1 MTLLSVVIPVY
12 NGSSTLHESIDSAL
26 KQNLLDIEII
36 ILDDGSSDDSH
47 KIISSFSDDRIRAM
61 HHPNMGLAG
70 TLNRGISVSLGRYIS
85 RQDQDDLVLPGRL
98 AKQLEFLES
107 NLQVAICGTWSQI
120 YSGDIPTDR
129 YHRHPES
136 NEALQLELLFDNP
149 FVHSSMMIRADVL
162 REIGGYSEDKSRQPP
177 EDYELW
183 SRISRKY
190 KVANIPE
197 VLTVYREVAGSMSR
211 TGVNPFLNNVIQISA
226 ENLSHILVQR
236 GYSEMECLALTELYH
251 KGGEAHFRAN
261 LTKSRAL
268 AMLETAALA
277 IGGDKKK
284 WSNEF
289 LNSYKRMRNHLE
301 SRFFRKFIPNPLL
314 KILRFIKRKIKK

>member
-1 MTLLSVVIPVY
+1 
-12 NGSSTLHESIDSAL
+12 
-26 KQNLLDIEII
+26 
-36 ILDDGSSDDSH
+36 
-47 KIISSFSDDRIRAM
+47 
-61 HHPNMGLAG
+61 
-70 TLNRGISVSLGRYIS
+70 
-85 RQDQDDLVLPGRL
+85 
-98 AKQLEFLES
+98 
-107 NLQVAICGTWSQI
+107 
-120 YSGDIPTDR
+120 
-129 YHRHPES
+129 
-136 NEALQLELLFDNP
+136 
-149 FVHSSMMIRADVL
+149 MMIRAEVL
-162 REIGGYSEDKSRQPP
+162 REIGGYCEDKSRQPP

-236 GYSEMECLALTELYH
+236 GYSQMECLALTELYH
-251 KGGEAHFRAN
+251 KGGQENFRVS

-277 IGGDKKK
+277 IGGKKK
-284 WSNEF
+284 NWSNEF

-301 SRFFRKFIPNPLL
+301 SRFLRQFIPNLL
-314 KILRFIKRKIKK
+314 LRVLRFIKRKIKK

>member
-1 MTLLSVVIPVY
+1 MKLLSIVIPVY
-12 NGSSTLHESIDSAL
+12 NGSATLPDSIESVLDQNILDS
-26 KQNLLDIEII
+26 EII
-36 ILDDGSSDDSH
+36 ILDDGSSDDSR
-47 KIISSFSDDRIRAM
+47 KIISSFSDLHVRAM
-61 HHPNMGLAG
+61 HHPNMGLAA
-70 TLNRGISVSLGRYIS
+70 TLNRGISVSLGRYIA

-98 AKQLEFLES
+98 AKQLEFLET
-107 NLQVAICGTWSQI
+107 NPQVAICGTWSQI
-120 YSGDIPTDR
+120 YSGEIPTDR
-129 YHRHPES
+129 YHRHPAS

-149 FVHSSMMIRADVL
+149 FVHSSMMIRAEVL
-162 REIGGYSEDKSRQPP
+162 REIGGYCEDKARQPP

-211 TGVNPFLNNVIQISA
+211 TGVNPFLNNVIRISA

-251 KGGEAHFRAN
+251 KGGEENFRVS

-277 IGGDKKK
+277 IGGKKK
-284 WSNEF
+284 SWSNEF

-301 SRFFRKFIPNPLL
+301 SRFLRQFIPSLL
-314 KILRFIKRKIKK
+314 LRVLRFIKRKIKK